1 MGRTTLSR
9 RHPLHPL
16 MPEVAFPPFAE
27 DFIDAV
33 GTFFSKFE
41 RAARS
46 WPLL

>member
-1 MGRTTLSR
+1 
-9 RHPLHPL
+9 